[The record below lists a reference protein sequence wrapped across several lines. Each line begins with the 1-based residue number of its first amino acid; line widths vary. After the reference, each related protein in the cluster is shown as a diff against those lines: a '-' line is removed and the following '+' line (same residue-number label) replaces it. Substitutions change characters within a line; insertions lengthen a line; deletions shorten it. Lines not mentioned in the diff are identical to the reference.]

1 MPKQKNENN
10 ATLSLQLDVTY
21 ELNGVSIE
29 YLKTELAKAPSL
41 LVASGLLSGDSPA
54 QVKDFNFKVEP
65 KK

>member
-1 MPKQKNENN
+1 MTRVVMEH
-10 ATLSLQLDVTY
+10 VEY

-54 QVKDFNFKVEP
+54 QIKDFNFKVEP